1 MMPLALKTLVLGVIQ
16 GLTEFLPISSTA
28 HLLLADKF
36 LELPPTF
43 RESFLILVQLGSILS
58 VLVYFRKKLF
68 PLSAVQSKEGFN
80 SFFMLWLKIAVGV
93 IPVVVIGGLV
103 GSKIKSFFSGQ
114 LSMAAALF
122 IGGVIILLIEQ
133 RKRTVKF
140 ESVQAMPF
148 RIAFFI
154 GLFQC
159 LAIIPGAS
167 RSASTIIG
175 ALLLCS
181 SRDAAVEY
189 SFYLAIPTMV
199 AASAYSLLK
208 DGISMS
214 GAEWTATAVGFVT
227 AFIAALAVI
236 APFMN
241 FIKKH
246 DFKPF
251 GWYRIAL
258 AVLLAILFFANIKLI

>member
-1 MMPLALKTLVLGVIQ
+1 MHLALKTLILGIIQ

-28 HLLLADKF
+28 HLIIADKM
-36 LELPPTF
+36 LAVPPAF
-43 RESFLILVQLGSILS
+43 MEQFMVLVQLGSILS
-58 VLVYFRKKLF
+58 VIVYFRKTLF
-68 PLSAVQSKEGFN
+68 PLTAIQSKEGFRN
-80 SFFMLWLKIAVGV
+80 FFTMWLKIAVGV
-93 IPVVVIGGLV
+93 VPVVVIGGLA
-103 GSKIKSFFSGQ
+103 GSKIRSLCGGPLF
-114 LSMAAALF
+114 MASALLV
-122 IGGVIILLIEQ
+122 GGVIIILIEQ
-133 RKRTVKF
+133 RKITAKYDSIEAIPF
-140 ESVQAMPF
+140 SVALL
-148 RIAFFI
+148 I

-175 ALLLCS
+175 ALILCT
-181 SRDAAVEY
+181 SRKAAVEY

-208 DGISMS
+208 DGISMN

-236 APFMN
+236 APFMK
-241 FIKKH
+241 FILKH

-251 GWYRIAL
+251 GWYRIVLA
-258 AVLLAILFFANIKLI
+258 AVLATFFFTTNH

>member
-1 MMPLALKTLVLGVIQ
+1 MPLALKTLIFGIIQ

-28 HLLLADKF
+28 HMMLVEKF
-36 LELPPTF
+36 IDLPTAF
-43 RESFLILVQLGSILS
+43 EESFMVLVQLGSILS

-68 PLSAVQSKEGFN
+68 PISAIQSKDGFK
-80 SFFMLWLKIAVGV
+80 SFFVMWLKIAVGV
-93 IPVVVIGGLV
+93 VPVVVIGGIA
-103 GSKIKSFFSGQ
+103 GSRIKEFFSGP
-114 LSMAAALF
+114 LFMAAALF
-122 IGGVIILLIEQ
+122 IGGIIILLIEH
-133 RKRTVKF
+133 RKRTVKCDNIQVLTF
-140 ESVQAMPF
+140 GTALL
-148 RIAFFI
+148 I

-175 ALLLCS
+175 ALLLCT
-181 SRDAAVEY
+181 SRELAVEY
-189 SFYLAIPTMV
+189 SFYLAVPTMI
-199 AASAYSLLK
+199 AASAYSIMK
-208 DGISMS
+208 HGISMN
-214 GAEWTATAVGFVT
+214 GTEWTATAVGFVT

-236 APFMN
+236 VPFMK

-258 AVLLAILFFANIKLI
+258 AAILIIIFFATNN

>member
-1 MMPLALKTLVLGVIQ
+1 MHLAFKTLILGIIQ

-28 HLLLADKF
+28 HMLLVDKL
-36 LELPPTF
+36 LELPPAF
-43 RESFLILVQLGSILS
+43 RESFMVLVQLGSILS

-68 PLSAVQSKEGFN
+68 PLSAVQSKDGFN
-80 SFFMLWLKIAVGV
+80 AFFMLWLKIAVGV

-103 GSKIKSFFSGQ
+103 GSRIKAFFSGQ

-122 IGGVIILLIEQ
+122 IGGILILLVEC
-133 RKRTVKF
+133 RKTSSKF
-140 ESVQAMPF
+140 DSVQAMPF
-148 RIAFFI
+148 RTAIII

-175 ALLLCS
+175 ALLLCT
-181 SRDAAVEY
+181 SRELAVEY

-214 GAEWTATAVGFVT
+214 GPEWTATAIGFVT

-251 GWYRIAL
+251 GWYRIVL
-258 AVLLAILFFANIKLI
+258 AVILAILFFATNS

>member
-1 MMPLALKTLVLGVIQ
+1 MHLALKTFILGIIQ

-28 HLLLADKF
+28 HMLLVDRLIA
-36 LELPPTF
+36 LPPAF
-43 RESFLILVQLGSILS
+43 RENFMILVQLGSILS

-68 PLSAVQSKEGFN
+68 PISAIQSKDGFRQ
-80 SFFMLWLKIAVGV
+80 FFMLWLKIAVGV
-93 IPVVVIGGLV
+93 VPVVLIGGLV
-103 GSKIKSFFSGQ
+103 GSRIKAYFSGQ

-122 IGGVIILLIEQ
+122 IGGVLILIIEHQ
-133 RKRTVKF
+133 KRPCRF
-140 ESVQAMPF
+140 DSVLAMPF
-148 RIAFFI
+148 KTALII

-175 ALLLCS
+175 ALILCT
-181 SRDAAVEY
+181 SRELAVEY

-199 AASAYSLLK
+199 AASTYSLLK
-208 DGISMS
+208 NSISMS
-214 GAEWTATAVGFVT
+214 GPEWAATAIGFVT
-227 AFIAALAVI
+227 AFLAALAVI

-258 AVLLAILFFANIKLI
+258 AALLAILFLTTNN